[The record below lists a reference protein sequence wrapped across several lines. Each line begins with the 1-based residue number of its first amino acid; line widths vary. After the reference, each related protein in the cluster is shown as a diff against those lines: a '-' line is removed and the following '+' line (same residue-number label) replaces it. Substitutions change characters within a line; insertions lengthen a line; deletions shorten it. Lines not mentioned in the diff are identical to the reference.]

1 MQTFYDILGLSS
13 NCSLEDIKNSYRQLC
28 KIYHP
33 DRNPDD
39 KDKFIEIKKAY
50 ETLVDEELRRE
61 YDIDLLC
68 SPNCKPQRIN
78 IKNNIE
84 LTLDDCFYGCIK
96 KYRLYSGIY
105 DVVVPKYS
113 KPGDIIYLDG
123 LGWNGGDLELEIVIK
138 EKNNNYFLDSKN
150 NLHYILEIDIWE
162 SILGLECEIDIFG
175 EVIKCIIKPFTK
187 TGDMFLLIGKGYPNG
202 RYKTNLIIEIK
213 VKDLL
218 NLNEEQL
225 DLVRKIKEIGE
236 Q

>member
-1 MQTFYDILGLSS
+1 M
-13 NCSLEDIKNSYRQLC
+13 
-28 KIYHP
+28 
-33 DRNPDD
+33 
-39 KDKFIEIKKAY
+39 
-50 ETLVDEELRRE
+50 
-61 YDIDLLC
+61 
-68 SPNCKPQRIN
+68 
-78 IKNNIE
+78 
-84 LTLDDCFYGCIK
+84 DDCFYGCIK

-175 EVIKCIIKPFTK
+175 DVIKCSIKPFTK

>member
-1 MQTFYDILGLSS
+1 MKSFYDILELTPD
-13 NCSLEDIKNSYRQLC
+13 CTLEDIKNSYRQLC

-33 DRNPDD
+33 DRNPED
-39 KDKFIEIKKAY
+39 KNKFIEIKKAY
-50 ETLVDEELRRE
+50 DTLSDEELRKE
-61 YDIDLLC
+61 YDLDLMC

-84 LTLDDCFYGCIK
+84 LTLEECYYGCVK
-96 KYRLYSGIY
+96 KYRLFSGVY

-113 KPGDIIYLDG
+113 KPGDRIYLDG

-138 EKNNNYFLDSKN
+138 ENNNYYLDSKL

-162 SILGLECEIDIFG
+162 SILGFECSLKIFN
-175 EVIKCIIKPFTK
+175 EDIKCSIKPFTK
-187 TGDMFLLIGKGYPNG
+187 SGDMFLLIGQGYPNA

-213 VKDLL
+213 IKNLL

-225 DLVRKIKEIGE
+225 ELVRKIKEIGE
-236 Q
+236 R

>member
-1 MQTFYDILGLSS
+1 MQTFYEILGLSS

-39 KDKFIEIKKAY
+39 NDKFIEIKKAY

-61 YDIDLLC
+61 YDLDLLC

-175 EVIKCIIKPFTK
+175 EVIRCSIKPFTK
-187 TGDMFLLIGKGYPNG
+187 TGEMFLLIGKGYPNG

>member
-1 MQTFYDILGLSS
+1 METFYDILQLSS
-13 NCSLEDIKNSYRQLC
+13 DCSLDDIKNSYRQLC

-50 ETLVDEELRRE
+50 ETLIDEELRKE
-61 YDIDLLC
+61 YDLDLQC
-68 SPNCKPQRIN
+68 SPNCKPQKIN

-84 LTLDDCFYGCIK
+84 LTLDECYYGCVK
-96 KYRLYSGIY
+96 KYRLFSGVY
-105 DVVVPKYS
+105 DVAVPKCS
-113 KPGDIIYLDG
+113 KPGDRIYLDG
-123 LGWNGGDLELEIVIK
+123 LGWNGGDLELEIVVK
-138 EKNNNYFLDSKN
+138 EKNNYYLDSKLN
-150 NLHYILEIDIWE
+150 IHYILEIDIWE
-162 SILGLECEIDIFG
+162 AILGLECKVKVFDDI
-175 EVIKCIIKPFTK
+175 IKCNIKPFSK

-218 NLNEEQL
+218 NLNNEQL
-225 DLVRKIKEIGE
+225 ELVRKIKEIGE

>member
-1 MQTFYDILGLSS
+1 MQTFYEILGLSS

-61 YDIDLLC
+61 YDLDLLC

-150 NLHYILEIDIWE
+150 NVHYILEIDILE

-175 EVIKCIIKPFTK
+175 EVIRCSIKPFTK